1 MATKKMKRKKV
12 KKTKK
17 KEAPAK
23 KRRAKKKTASR
34 KEGFPTLREIRE
46 ARDKFADEMGSKII
60 TASKIKE
67 LIKSMGL
74 HTSAD
79 FVDAL
84 AKKNYLDVFKAAK
97 RCVSNDRKT
106 IRPDDL

>member
-1 MATKKMKRKKV
+1 MATKRKKKV
-12 KKTKK
+12 KKGKKGATKK
-17 KEAPAK
+17 RATK
-23 KRRAKKKTASR
+23 KRSASKKD
-34 KEGFPTLREIRE
+34 GFPTAKKMKN
-46 ARDKFADEMGSKII
+46 ARDAYAEEFGSKIV

-67 LIKSMGL
+67 IIKSMGL

-84 AKKNYLDVFKAAK
+84 AKKVYLDVFKASK

-106 IRPDDL
+106 VRPDDL

>member
-1 MATKKMKRKKV
+1 MATKMRSKKKRKKV
-12 KKTKK
+12 
-17 KEAPAK
+17 APAK
-23 KRRAKKKTASR
+23 KRRTKKKTSR
-34 KEGFPTLREIRE
+34 KDGFPTLRKMKE
-46 ARDKFADEMGSKII
+46 ARDEFAEEAGSKVV

-79 FVDAL
+79 FVDSL
-84 AKKNYLDVFKAAK
+84 AKKVYVDVFKAAK

-106 IRPDDL
+106 VRPDDL

>member
-1 MATKKMKRKKV
+1 MATTKKKKKR

-17 KEAPAK
+17 AAPVK
-23 KRRAKKKTASR
+23 KRRTKKKKGAS
-34 KEGFPTLREIRE
+34 KKDGFPTPREMRD
-46 ARDKFADEMGSKII
+46 ARDEYAEEFGSKII
-60 TASKIKE
+60 TASKIKG

-79 FVDAL
+79 FVDSL
-84 AKKNYLDVFKAAK
+84 ASKVYLDVFKAAK

-106 IRPDDL
+106 LRPDDL